1 MHRCALD
8 SPWHPATA
16 QQLETLPRR
25 RPAVDLSA
33 HPEVKDLSVAKPLRV
48 RQLMEQWSAAGGFT
62 AKKLADASDMLHRMV
77 ANKDEKVILSFPAAL
92 CATGTRGV
100 IRDLVKHKL
109 VDCIITTCGT
119 LDHDLAR
126 LWEPYLSGSFEMD
139 DRQLHQAGVNRL
151 GNVLVPNTSY
161 GEVLEAKLRPLLEE
175 WYQSG
180 AKHFGTRE
188 LCAKL
193 GEWAGREENHEESI
207 LYWAWKNKIP
217 VFVPGPTDGS
227 VGAQV
232 WMTYQQHRDIRF
244 DLLKDEQELSDFVFG
259 AKRLGSLMIGG
270 GISKHHVIWWSQF
283 RGGLDTVV
291 YITSAPEWD
300 GSLSGARVREA
311 VSWGKVKEDAVW
323 ETVEGDATV
332 LLPLLVADLFERL
345 A

>member
-1 MHRCALD
+1 MDLD
-8 SPWHPATA
+8 AFP
-16 QQLETLPRR
+16 
-25 RPAVDLSA
+25 D
-33 HPEVKDLSVAKPLRV
+33 VKDLNIAQPTRV
-48 RQLMEQWSAAGGFT
+48 RQLMQMWANGGGFT
-62 AKKLADASDMLHRMV
+62 AKKLAVASDLLHRMV
-77 ANKDEKVILSFPAAL
+77 ANKEEKVILSFPAAL

-100 IRDLVKHKL
+100 IRDLVKHRL
-109 VDCIITTCGT
+109 VDAIITTCGT

-126 LWEPYLSGSFEMD
+126 LWEPYLAGSFEMD
-139 DRQLHQAGVNRL
+139 DRELHRAGVNRL
-151 GNVLVPNTSY
+151 GNVLVPNSSY
-161 GEVLEAKLRPLLEE
+161 GEVLEAKLRPLLEA

-180 AKHFGTRE
+180 TKEFSTRE

-193 GEWAGREENHEESI
+193 GEWAGAEPNKEESI

-232 WMTYQQHRDIRF
+232 WMTYQNHRDLRF
-244 DLLKDEQELSDFVFG
+244 DLLKDEQELCDFVFA

-283 RGGLDTVV
+283 RDGLDTVV
-291 YITSAPEWD
+291 YITTAPEHD

-311 VSWGKVKEDAVW
+311 VSWGKVKEDASW
-323 ETVEGDATV
+323 ETVEGDATI

-345 A
+345 AETT

>member
-1 MHRCALD
+1 
-8 SPWHPATA
+8 
-16 QQLETLPRR
+16 
-25 RPAVDLSA
+25 VDLSA
-33 HPEVKDLSVAKPLRV
+33 HPEVRDLAVAQPLRV
-48 RQLMEQWSAAGGFT
+48 GALMKQWSAAGGFT
-62 AKKLADASDMLHRMV
+62 AKKLADAADLLHRMV
-77 ANKDEKVILSFPAAL
+77 ADKQEKVMLSFPAAL

-100 IRDLVKHKL
+100 LRDLVKHKR
-109 VDCIITTCGT
+109 VDCLITTCGT

-126 LWEPYLSGSFEMD
+126 LWAPYLSGSFEMD
-139 DRQLHQAGVNRL
+139 DRELHREGINRL
-151 GNVLVPNTSY
+151 GNVLVPNASY
-161 GEVLEAKLRPLLEE
+161 GEILEAKLRPLLEA

-180 AKHFGTRE
+180 AKHFGTRQ

-193 GEWAGREENHEESI
+193 GEWAGREANKEESI
-207 LYWAWKNKIP
+207 LYWAWKNGIP

-232 WMTYQQHRDIRF
+232 WMTYQQHRDLRF
-244 DLLKDEQELSDFVFG
+244 DLLQDEQELSDFVFG
-259 AKRLGSLMIGG
+259 AKRLGALMVGG
-270 GISKHHVIWWSQF
+270 GISKHHTIWWSQF

-311 VSWGKVKEDAVW
+311 VSWGKVKEDAKW

-345 A
+345 GGA

>member
-1 MHRCALD
+1 MNG
-8 SPWHPATA
+8 
-16 QQLETLPRR
+16 R
-25 RPAVDLSA
+25 RPIALKSASLGPRVDIAKAS
-33 HPEVKDLSVAKPLRV
+33 VVRDLDVAKPVRV
-48 RQLMEQWSAAGGFT
+48 RQLMDMWRDGGGFT
-62 AKKLADASDMLHRMV
+62 AKKLAVGADLLHRMV
-77 ANKDEKVILSFPAAL
+77 TTKDEKVILSFPAAL
-92 CATGTRGV
+92 MATGTRGV
-100 IRDLVKHKL
+100 LRDLVKHKL

-126 LWEPYLSGSFEMD
+126 LWEDYYAGSLEMD
-139 DRQLHQAGVNRL
+139 DRQLHREGVNRL

-175 WYQSG
+175 WVTSG
-180 AKHFGTRE
+180 HKHFGTRE
-188 LCAKL
+188 LCAQL
-193 GEWAGREENHEESI
+193 GEWAGREANKEESL
-207 LYWAWKNKIP
+207 LYWAWKNHIP
-217 VFVPGPTDGS
+217 VYIPGPTDGS

-232 WMTYQQHRDIRF
+232 WMTYQGHRDLRF

-283 RGGLDTVV
+283 RDGLDTVV

-311 VSWGKVKEDAVW
+311 VSWGKVKEDAHW
-323 ETVEGDATV
+323 ETVEGDASV

-345 A
+345 KA